1 MNAAGGGAPAT
12 VKRGRV
18 SIAYFSLSGVSRI
31 VRSTAGAMH
40 ANVTPSSAISRRMS
54 SPTTARRTTCV
65 PPMPVS
71 AYTPPQPLQWNIGSV
86 HSSTS
91 SCATRRWAISP

>member
-1 MNAAGGGAPAT
+1 
-12 VKRGRV
+12 
-18 SIAYFSLSGVSRI
+18 
-31 VRSTAGAMH
+31 MH
-40 ANVTPSSAISRRMS
+40 AKVTPSPAISS
-54 SPTTARRTTCV
+54 KIFAPSIARSTTCV

-91 SCATRRWAISP
+91 SCATRRCAISQYALM